1 MKSEKKKKTMNRKV
15 KIVREFSILNF
26 GDVAELHSKLSVRTL
41 TGSSDNVRKIYDVI
55 TRFLN

>member
-1 MKSEKKKKTMNRKV
+1 MNRKV

-26 GDVAELHSKLSVRTL
+26 GDVAELHSKLSMRTL